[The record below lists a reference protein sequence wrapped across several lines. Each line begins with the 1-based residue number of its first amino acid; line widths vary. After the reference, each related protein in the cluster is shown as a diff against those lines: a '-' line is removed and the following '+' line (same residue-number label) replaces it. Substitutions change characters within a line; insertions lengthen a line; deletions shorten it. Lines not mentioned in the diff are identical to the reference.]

1 MLEEWRA
8 AGRLRFVDCGTGAGA
23 LGLLLALELPG
34 SRWRLVDA
42 RARRCDMARRAVAAA
57 GLTERIT
64 VAHEPLEETA
74 RRERGRFDAAVAR
87 SFGPP
92 SELAECALPLIRIG
106 GVLVVS
112 VSAATLSQW
121 RRLPL
126 VQLGC
131 EALPDWSTPSGRYL
145 AVRRRESGAGGFP
158 RRRAVRLRSPLGAAG
173 CFM

>member
-8 AGRLRFVDCGTGAGA
+8 AGRLRFVDCGTGAGV

-74 RRERGRFDAAVAR
+74 ARTSAPRQRRIPRARG
-87 SFGPP
+87 
-92 SELAECALPLIRIG
+92 
-106 GVLVVS
+106 
-112 VSAATLSQW
+112 
-121 RRLPL
+121 
-126 VQLGC
+126 
-131 EALPDWSTPSGRYL
+131 
-145 AVRRRESGAGGFP
+145 
-158 RRRAVRLRSPLGAAG
+158 
-173 CFM
+173 